1 MATVLVTGAN
11 GQVGRE
17 LQEELLTLGHKVV
30 ALGHKDLDITDENSI
45 ASLFESLKL
54 DLVVNSA
61 AYTAVDKAED
71 EEQFAYA
78 VNALGP
84 KYLAKTCKSYNIP
97 LIHISTDYVYDTKI
111 DREHNENDSLN
122 TNCAYGKTKLFGE
135 RFIKE
140 SGCDYVILR
149 ASWIFGRF
157 GKNFV
162 KAMVNL
168 SQTRDTLNVVSDEV
182 GNPTPARA
190 LAHDICQIGNKILEG
205 NFKDF
210 GIYNYCAQG
219 PIARN
224 EFAKVI
230 LAKAQQVGL
239 LDHDVTVNA
248 ITQEQFGAKAQ
259 RPKDARMNTS
269 KFERTFNI
277 KLPLWQDYLEETMRV

>member
-1 MATVLVTGAN
+1 
-11 GQVGRE
+11 
-17 LQEELLTLGHKVV
+17 
-30 ALGHKDLDITDENSI
+30 
-45 ASLFESLKL
+45 
-54 DLVVNSA
+54 
-61 AYTAVDKAED
+61 
-71 EEQFAYA
+71 
-78 VNALGP
+78 
-84 KYLAKTCKSYNIP
+84 
-97 LIHISTDYVYDTKI
+97 
-111 DREHNENDSLN
+111 
-122 TNCAYGKTKLFGE
+122 
-135 RFIKE
+135 
-140 SGCDYVILR
+140 
-149 ASWIFGRF
+149 
-157 GKNFV
+157 
-162 KAMVNL
+162 MVNL

-277 KLPLWQDYLEETMRV
+277 KLPLWQDYLEETMRG